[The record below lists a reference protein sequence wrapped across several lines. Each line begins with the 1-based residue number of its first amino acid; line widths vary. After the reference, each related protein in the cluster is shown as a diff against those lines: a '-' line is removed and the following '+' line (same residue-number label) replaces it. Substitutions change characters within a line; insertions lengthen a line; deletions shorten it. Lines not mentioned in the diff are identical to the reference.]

1 MAVPQLRSEVLDLC
15 DVVQAILAF
24 NYHYGPENR
33 NLIETIRSEV
43 GSAPA
48 RRLRQ
53 HRDRLRDIVKYVVH
67 QFGCQINPRE
77 FAREFKENSER
88 GLGIGMLPKF
98 EIDKRFANYTDNW
111 IPWDTYPPPVL
122 IHLDFTGNSHR
133 PKQFDWTLPEAS
145 LYEDMCIAYNEALD
159 AHKIAPALTVPVR
172 QAKLVD
178 FCLRAAVLSAFYFV
192 EAYLNGVAFDYWVR
206 HLENISD
213 EDFELLLE
221 WNGKLGKEKWIS
233 LRDKLYKY
241 PRAILGLQHP
251 APHRNKL
258 SRNEA
263 SDNEGQACPRCDRTS
278 VS

>member
-159 AHKIAPALTVPVR
+159 RAQNRPCAHCACPPGKAGRLLPKSCCALGLLFR
-172 QAKLVD
+172 
-178 FCLRAAVLSAFYFV
+178 R
-192 EAYLNGVAFDYWVR
+192 G
-206 HLENISD
+206 
-213 EDFELLLE
+213 LLE
-221 WNGKLGKEKWIS
+221 WCS
-233 LRDKLYKY
+233 LRL
-241 PRAILGLQHP
+241 LGPTLREHI
-251 APHRNKL
+251 R
-258 SRNEA
+258 
-263 SDNEGQACPRCDRTS
+263 
-278 VS
+278 